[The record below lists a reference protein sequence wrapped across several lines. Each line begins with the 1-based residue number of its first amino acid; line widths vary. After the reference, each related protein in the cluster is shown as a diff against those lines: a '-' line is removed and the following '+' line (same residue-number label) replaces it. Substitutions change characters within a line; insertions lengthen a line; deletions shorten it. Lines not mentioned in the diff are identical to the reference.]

1 MTDSCARLLHMVL
14 AHPCD
19 PLMLYNENCILV
31 LQRDA
36 AMTELPPN
44 KWTPLTGMP
53 EGAEEW
59 EVWDYDRL
67 QEEWAAVG
75 RKLADCPESRLEHS
89 PLNLR
94 LNSQKRLF
102 AIETGQIEGLYTL
115 RRGVAADLMT
125 EGFARVRGSET
136 LEGLS
141 DRTIRGLLEDQRE
154 AIDRAQETIRKGDPL
169 SHEALFDWHALLT
182 RHQEFLT
189 GRTPDGQF
197 VKAEFPQSEKG
208 AYKTR
213 PNNPRQPDGQLYEYC
228 PPEQS
233 RLEMDRMFDLYRD
246 IHERR
251 YPVAA
256 EAAWLHHRFV
266 RTHPFCDGNGRMARL
281 LMAYA
286 YMRRGLPLPL
296 IDMEDRSWY
305 IFCLEKADRGDLRL
319 LADFMQGRA
328 GMALS
333 SFLLVAEDTL
343 MGDFRVCHANGGVT
357 SNGRY
362 YPPGRIKTSWGSVAV
377 IDPPLASEDELA
389 EAKAVA
395 LP

>member
-1 MTDSCARLLHMVL
+1 MNQLS
-14 AHPCD
+14 P
-19 PLMLYNENCILV
+19 NN
-31 LQRDA
+31 
-36 AMTELPPN
+36 PN

-59 EVWDYDRL
+59 EVWNYDRL

-89 PLNLR
+89 PLNICMEEK
-94 LNSQKRLF
+94 KRLF
-102 AIETGQIEGLYTL
+102 AIETGLIEGLYTL

-305 IFCLEKADRGDLRL
+305 ISRLEKADRGDLRL
-319 LADFMQGRA
+319 LADFMRSCA
-328 GMALS
+328 GMALDDC
-333 SFLLVAEDTL
+333 LLMAGKTL
-343 MGDFRVCHANGGVT
+343 RGDFRVCHANGGVT

-389 EAKAVA
+389 EADAVA